1 MWPKCCIR
9 VSKEEIMH
17 KGYGKTSQC
26 PFKDGQYPKVV
37 MLKPHVN
44 LCETKI
50 S

>member
-1 MWPKCCIR
+1 VAKVLIR

-44 LCETKI
+44 LYETKI